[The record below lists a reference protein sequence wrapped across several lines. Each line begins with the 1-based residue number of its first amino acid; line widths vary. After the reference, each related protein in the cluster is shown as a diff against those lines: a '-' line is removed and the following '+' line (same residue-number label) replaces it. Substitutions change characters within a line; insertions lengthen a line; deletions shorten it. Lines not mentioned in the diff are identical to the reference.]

1 MGTSGRGIQGGRG
14 LRGPLVLA
22 LMMAAPYLAVLLFW
36 AVGRNAWLTILAYHA
51 QILLWLLLTRPVLSF
66 KKPSWSP
73 LSLMVVPSALSA
85 PLLYFV
91 LPLVTRIDLSAWL
104 AGHRLSGAALVGMV
118 GYYGLV
124 HPVLEQLHWTPLRE
138 QTPLAHVA
146 FAGYHMIVLSSLLS
160 LPWLA
165 VCFGTL
171 VTASLLWQ
179 RLTREAGSLVPA
191 VASHVAADLG
201 MVIVAVLLS

>member
-1 MGTSGRGIQGGRG
+1 MSGRGAEGGRG
-14 LRGPLVLA
+14 VRESLILA
-22 LMMAAPYLAVLLFW
+22 LMMAAPYLAVVLFW
-36 AVGRNAWLTILAYHA
+36 CFGRNAWLAILAYHA
-51 QILLWLLLTRPVLSF
+51 QILLWLVVTRPVISF

-73 LSLMVVPSALSA
+73 LALMIVPSVLSA

-91 LPLVTRIDLSAWL
+91 LPLVARIDLSVWL
-104 AGHRLSGAALVGMV
+104 ADHRLSGAALFGVV

-138 QTPLAHVA
+138 RTPLAHVA

-165 VCFGTL
+165 ICFGALAAT
-171 VTASLLWQ
+171 SFLWQ
-179 RLTREAGSLVPA
+179 RLTHEAGSLVPV